1 MEPDNDCGWKPKV
14 GMTFDSEESAYDF
27 YNAYEGRMGFSI
39 RREYC
44 KKNKLTKQ
52 IISRNLVCN
61 KEGFWKVDKRDPL
74 TKTPRA
80 ETRTGCEARLFV
92 KLDVNNGKFV
102 VIDFKEKHNHELVSL
117 DCAHMLPSQRKISD
131 TQAIEL
137 DLASESGL
145 HLGQSFELMG
155 REAGGRHSL
164 DNEEQITNMFWADAQ
179 MVMDYAQFGDVV
191 IFDTTYKLNK
201 EHRLFASFVG
211 FNHHRETVVF
221 GAALLY
227 DETAETFVW
236 LFQTFLEAMSKK
248 APKTLF
254 TDQNAAMAKAI
265 PIVMPDT
272 SHRLCTWHL
281 MQNALRDGNC
291 LFQDK
296 GVKGVLNRFMFDIED
311 ENEWEMKWGE
321 MLDTYDAHDNHW
333 LKLIF
338 GVKEKWGWPYVRSTW
353 AAGMSITQLSESFN
367 AFLKDYIRS
376 DFNLNE
382 FFMHFERVLCEKRY
396 KELEAGY
403 ALCQRLPRMRAPF
416 IMLSQMGNV
425 YTKNIFEEFQDEY
438 FLSVESDIQAI
449 EYIDGC
455 SLYTVVDAI
464 GKNARKVKMEMD
476 GSLACSCSKFE
487 RKGILCSHCLKVMR
501 EILKLKEIL
510 SQYIMKRWTKQ
521 ARGEAVTDKLGNEIQ
536 VDVKFKQASR
546 YKTLMTAFRSI
557 ACRATETEESYD
569 FCCSQVAALGAHVE
583 SMISAHFCPE
593 KKVSIND
600 QPQTCEQE
608 DNNHEDN
615 NHVVQI
621 PIGLKKKHPTSKGK
635 KRIKSPCELALQASI
650 KKKSCAQ
657 FLSSSRPVTT
667 PTVRPSPLSIGG
679 DLSIHENVTPLHP
692 PLAPPHP
699 PHSVAMGGTIPPPL
713 IYPTYNANNLAYCRQ
728 PTFMTLLQGGYDI
741 GFEDSQGSQTG
752 SRPTNNLLLHTEGL
766 DGHEELEGTSTFMHR
781 RCL

>member
-1 MEPDNDCGWKPKV
+1 MGPENDCGWKPKV

-27 YNAYEGRMGFSI
+27 YNAYGGRMGFSI

-61 KEGFWKVDKRDPL
+61 KEGFRKVDKRDPL

-92 KLDVNNGKFV
+92 KLDVNSGKFV
-102 VIDFKEKHNHELVSL
+102 VIDFKENHNHELVSL
-117 DCAHMLPSQRKISD
+117 DCVHMLSSQRKISN

-145 HLGQSFELMG
+145 RLGQSFELMG
-155 REAGGRHSL
+155 KEAGGRQSL
-164 DNEEQITNMFWADAQ
+164 DNEEQITNMFWANAQ

-191 IFDTTYKLNK
+191 TFDTTYKLNK
-201 EHRLFASFVG
+201 DHRPFASFVG

-254 TDQNAAMAKAI
+254 TDQDAAMAKAI

-281 MQNALRDGNC
+281 IQNALRHGNC

-296 GVKGVLNRFMFDIED
+296 GVKGVLNRFMFDIKD

-333 LKLIF
+333 
-338 GVKEKWGWPYVRSTW
+338 
-353 AAGMSITQLSESFN
+353 
-367 AFLKDYIRS
+367 
-376 DFNLNE
+376 
-382 FFMHFERVLCEKRY
+382 VLCEKRY

-403 ALCQRLPRMRAPF
+403 ALCQRLPRVRAPF

-438 FLSVESDIQAI
+438 FLSIESDIQAI

-455 SLYTVVDAI
+455 SLYIVVDAI
-464 GKNARKVKMEMD
+464 GKNARNVKMEMD

-501 EILKLKEIL
+501 EILKLKEIP
-510 SQYIMKRWTKQ
+510 SQYIMK
-521 ARGEAVTDKLGNEIQ
+521 E
-536 VDVKFKQASR
+536 VDQ
-546 YKTLMTAFRSI
+546 
-557 ACRATETEESYD
+557 
-569 FCCSQVAALGAHVE
+569 
-583 SMISAHFCPE
+583 
-593 KKVSIND
+593 
-600 QPQTCEQE
+600 
-608 DNNHEDN
+608 
-615 NHVVQI
+615 
-621 PIGLKKKHPTSKGK
+621 TSK
-635 KRIKSPCELALQASI
+635 RR
-650 KKKSCAQ
+650 SCDGQ
-657 FLSSSRPVTT
+657 
-667 PTVRPSPLSIGG
+667 VR
-679 DLSIHENVTPLHP
+679 E
-692 PLAPPHP
+692 
-699 PHSVAMGGTIPPPL
+699 
-713 IYPTYNANNLAYCRQ
+713 
-728 PTFMTLLQGGYDI
+728 
-741 GFEDSQGSQTG
+741 
-752 SRPTNNLLLHTEGL
+752 
-766 DGHEELEGTSTFMHR
+766 
-781 RCL
+781 

>member
-1 MEPDNDCGWKPKV
+1 
-14 GMTFDSEESAYDF
+14 
-27 YNAYEGRMGFSI
+27 
-39 RREYC
+39 
-44 KKNKLTKQ
+44 
-52 IISRNLVCN
+52 
-61 KEGFWKVDKRDPL
+61 
-74 TKTPRA
+74 
-80 ETRTGCEARLFV
+80 
-92 KLDVNNGKFV
+92 
-102 VIDFKEKHNHELVSL
+102 
-117 DCAHMLPSQRKISD
+117 
-131 TQAIEL
+131 
-137 DLASESGL
+137 
-145 HLGQSFELMG
+145 
-155 REAGGRHSL
+155 
-164 DNEEQITNMFWADAQ
+164 

-191 IFDTTYKLNK
+191 TFDTTYKLNK
-201 EHRLFASFVG
+201 EHRPFASFVG
-211 FNHHRETVVF
+211 FNYHRETVVF
-221 GAALLY
+221 GAALSY

-254 TDQNAAMAKAI
+254 TDQDAAMAKAI

-281 MQNALRDGNC
+281 MQNALRHGNY

-353 AAGMSITQLSESFN
+353 AAGMSTTQLSESFN
-367 AFLKDYIRS
+367 ACLKDYIRS

-403 ALCQRLPRMRAPF
+403 ALCQRLPRVRAPF

-438 FLSVESDIQAI
+438 FISVESDIQAI

-487 RKGILCSHCLKVMR
+487 RKEILCSHCLKVMR
-501 EILKLKEIL
+501 EILNLKEIP

-521 ARGEAVTDKLGNEIQ
+521 ARGEAVTNKLGNEIQ

-557 ACRATETEESYD
+557 ACRAAETEESYD

-583 SMISAHFCPE
+583 SKISAHFCPE
-593 KKVSIND
+593 K
-600 QPQTCEQE
+600 E
-608 DNNHEDN
+608 D
-615 NHVVQI
+615 
-621 PIGLKKKHPTSKGK
+621 
-635 KRIKSPCELALQASI
+635 
-650 KKKSCAQ
+650 
-657 FLSSSRPVTT
+657 
-667 PTVRPSPLSIGG
+667 
-679 DLSIHENVTPLHP
+679 
-692 PLAPPHP
+692 
-699 PHSVAMGGTIPPPL
+699 
-713 IYPTYNANNLAYCRQ
+713 
-728 PTFMTLLQGGYDI
+728 
-741 GFEDSQGSQTG
+741 
-752 SRPTNNLLLHTEGL
+752 
-766 DGHEELEGTSTFMHR
+766 
-781 RCL
+781 